1 MTKKIEMPV
10 PRDPLMKKILWVVL
24 FLCVVGAVA
33 ALFGVD
39 GAEAEPFAYSPADPP
54 AAILAPGDSLLD
66 FGATYGFLP
75 DCVVVYSQD
84 GEAFKLALVTSAAA
98 TAIGAQFVEANAD
111 TICTAVASEVMQTPG
126 SGIVDYGRFRWLVS
140 PQVAAGRDTLVV
152 KMYRLWR

>member
-1 MTKKIEMPV
+1 MTKIKEMPK
-10 PRDPLMKKILWVVL
+10 PRDPLMRKILWVCLGLIVL
-24 FLCVVGAVA
+24 AAVA
-33 ALFGVD
+33 SWLGAD
-39 GAEAEPFAYSPADPP
+39 RAEAEPFAYAPADPP
-54 AAILAPGDSLLD
+54 ATILAPGDSLLD
-66 FGATYGFLP
+66 FGATFGFLP

-84 GEAFKLALVTSAAA
+84 GEDFKLALVTAAAA
-98 TAIGAQFVEANAD
+98 TSIGAQFVEANAD

>member
-1 MTKKIEMPV
+1 MTKKLDMPK
-10 PRDPLMKKILWVVL
+10 PRDPLMRKILLACAVL
-24 FLCVVGAVA
+24 IGLAIVA
-33 ALFGVD
+33 SMLDAD
-39 GAEAEPFAYSPADPP
+39 QAEAEPFAYAPANPP

-66 FGATYGFLP
+66 FGATFGFLP

-98 TAIGAQFVEANAD
+98 TAIGTQFVEANAD
-111 TICTAVASEVMQTPG
+111 TICTAVASEVMTTPG
-126 SGIVDYGRFRWLVS
+126 SGYVDYGRFRWLVS

>member
-1 MTKKIEMPV
+1 MTKKIDMPT
-10 PRDPLMKKILWVVL
+10 PMQPWLKRALWFL
-24 FLCVVGAVA
+24 AFLCVVGAVA
-33 ALFGVD
+33 ALLGVD

-84 GEAFKLALVTSAAA
+84 GEDFKLALVTAAAA
-98 TAIGAQFVEANAD
+98 TAIGTQFVETNAD
-111 TICTAVASEVMQTPG
+111 TICTAVASEVMTTPG
-126 SGIVDYGRFRWLVS
+126 SGYVDYGRFRWLVS